1 MSKIICDVCGTVY
14 QNTAD
19 HCPICGYARNSDGTY
34 SPAATDPEHDIG
46 GKYTSV
52 PEKKIKTIFDFD
64 EVNPEPA
71 EEVSDEFT
79 FEEVSDYDESPRANT
94 FLVVILVI
102 AITLLLLG
110 IGFLFFRYFLPNQVQ
125 EAPETKPI
133 QTEQAVLETEE
144 IFTEPTIPCTSLALT
159 SGVAELNREGQYW
172 LLHVTVMPED
182 TTDQLVYTSED
193 ESIVTVNEQGR
204 IAAVG
209 EGETNV
215 YITCGEKQIK
225 CKVVVKFEEASS
237 EVTTDQAA
245 TEPESVDHE
254 DIPDESQAPTQA
266 ETQEATEPTEENVV
280 LKLKDSDLSSSVRGV
295 SFELKLDC
303 NLKPE
308 DITWLTLDSSV
319 AIVKNGVVTTIGPGR
334 TKIVAQYKGQQA
346 ECIIR
351 CTFQ

>member
-34 SPAATDPEHDIG
+34 SPASTDPEHGAG

-64 EVNPEPA
+64 EVNPEPT
-71 EEVSDEFT
+71 EEVSDEYA
-79 FEEVSDYDESPRANT
+79 FEEVSDYEESPRTNT

-110 IGFLFFRYFLPNQVQ
+110 IGFLFFRYYLPNQMQ
-125 EAPETKPI
+125 EAPETKPV
-133 QTEQAVLETEE
+133 QMEQAGSETEDVA
-144 IFTEPTIPCTSLALT
+144 TEPTVPCTSLALT

-172 LLHVTVMPED
+172 LLHVSVIPED
-182 TTDQLVYTSED
+182 TTDQLVYTSGD

-204 IAAVG
+204 ITAVG
-209 EGETNV
+209 EGETSV

-225 CKVVVKFEEASS
+225 CKVVVKFEDISN
-237 EVTTDQAA
+237 EVATTQTA

-254 DIPDESQAPTQA
+254 DIPEESHDAPQA
-266 ETQEATEPTEENVV
+266 ETQAATEPAVENVV
-280 LKLKDSDLSSSVRGV
+280 LKLKDNDLSSSVRGV

-308 DITWLTLDSSV
+308 DITWLTLDSTV
-319 AIVKNGVVTTIGPGR
+319 AIVKNGTVTTIGSGS
-334 TKIVAQYKGQQA
+334 TKIVAQYNGQQA
-346 ECIIR
+346 VCIIR
-351 CTFQ
+351 CNF